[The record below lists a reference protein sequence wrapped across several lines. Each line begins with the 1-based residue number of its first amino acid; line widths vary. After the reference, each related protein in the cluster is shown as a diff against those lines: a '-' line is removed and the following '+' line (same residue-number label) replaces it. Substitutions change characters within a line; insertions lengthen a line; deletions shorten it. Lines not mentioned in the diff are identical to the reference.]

1 MLSAVPAKAPTGL
14 PWDLTKVDQEREMR
28 GFTKGEGG
36 RKGRKEGGRENNI
49 DLLIDMCV
57 FVSFSWKPR

>member
-1 MLSAVPAKAPTGL
+1 MLSAVPTEAPTEL
-14 PWDLTKVDQEREMR
+14 PWGLTKVDHERKVR

-49 DLLIDMCV
+49 DLLLDMCV
-57 FVSFSWKPR
+57 FVSSSWNPL